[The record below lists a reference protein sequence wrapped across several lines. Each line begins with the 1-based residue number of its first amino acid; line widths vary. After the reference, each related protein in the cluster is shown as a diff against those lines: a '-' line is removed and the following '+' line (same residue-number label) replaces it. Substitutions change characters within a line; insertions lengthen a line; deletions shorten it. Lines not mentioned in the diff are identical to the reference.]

1 MGKPEAK
8 AETKPEAK
16 AETKPEAKAETPE
29 TKTATD
35 DDEADKNET
44 IVEKVSKVAK
54 KVIADPKAAL
64 NKTKAYGAKAN
75 STITDASDKIK
86 AATGVDVKSK
96 ANNFLKKNRH
106 IAEADSKRTN
116 GTAESSAIVKFSA
129 FIMIAVSL
137 MF

>member
-1 MGKPEAK
+1 MGEAEAETKPAAK
-8 AETKPEAK
+8 AETKPEA
-16 AETKPEAKAETPE
+16 EAKNKP
-29 TKTATD
+29 
-35 DDEADKNET
+35 
-44 IVEKVSKVAK
+44 IVEKATKAAK

-106 IAEADSKRTN
+106 IAESDAKRTN
-116 GTAESSAIVKFSA
+116 GTAESSAIVKFSS
-129 FIMIAVSL
+129 FIMIALSL

>member
-16 AETKPEAKAETPE
+16 AETKPEAKAET
-29 TKTATD
+29 KAATD
-35 DDEADKNET
+35 DDEADKNKT
-44 IVEKVSKVAK
+44 IVEKATKVAK

-64 NKTKAYGAKAN
+64 NK
-75 STITDASDKIK
+75 
-86 AATGVDVKSK
+86 SK

-106 IAEADSKRTN
+106 IAESDAKRTN

-129 FIMIAVSL
+129 FIMIAENLTIAELSAVP
-137 MF
+137 M